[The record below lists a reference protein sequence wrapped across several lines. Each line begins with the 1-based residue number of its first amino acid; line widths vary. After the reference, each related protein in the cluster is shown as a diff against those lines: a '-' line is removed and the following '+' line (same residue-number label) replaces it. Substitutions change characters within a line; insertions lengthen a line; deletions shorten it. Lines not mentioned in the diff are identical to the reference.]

1 VLVFFGGGNICC
13 RLPFNWIIKTM
24 TKILD
29 KTNNKEYDKIVDRY
43 NQLEKRF
50 DVLLT
55 LLKEVINESNL
66 TFKGNQNVKIK

>member
-1 VLVFFGGGNICC
+1 
-13 RLPFNWIIKTM
+13 M

-50 DVLLT
+50 DKLMLL
-55 LLKEVINESNL
+55 LVEVIDKSKLN
-66 TFKGNQNVKIK
+66 FKGNQNVKT

>member
-1 VLVFFGGGNICC
+1 VLVFLGVVTSCYY
-13 RLPFNWIIKTM
+13 LPFNWITKTM

-66 TFKGNQNVKIK
+66 TFKGNQNVKT